1 MVLEFLPNNLDQVQ
15 FRTVGRQMN
24 QECTMVNEP
33 TIEDVLRN
41 VVVDAGV
48 IVDGTKSS
56 TEREVIL
63 VLSLH

>member
-1 MVLEFLPNNLDQVQ
+1 
-15 FRTVGRQMN
+15 
-24 QECTMVNEP
+24 MVNEP